1 MHALLNL
8 PYFQRTL
15 PGVTSCPLWASYLH
29 LDCCCWYSNVPSWS
43 GLLCSSSISQ
53 NQRSV
58 LFLLPW
64 CVSVVIHTYCPPFLI
79 FRTVLLLV
87 SLGWEVPLL
96 KTMCIYHQGI
106 DTTLQKNEHSLL
118 KSYSTQ
124 CHVIVN
130 TPIVYTSPFRL
141 TNNAVSPCS
150 VVLGRT

>member
-8 PYFQRTL
+8 PYFQRRL
-15 PGVTSCPLWASYLH
+15 PGATSCPLLASYLH

-43 GLLCSSSISQ
+43 SLLCSSSIYQ

-58 LFLLPW
+58 LLPVQKICFAALMCFCYNTYLL
-64 CVSVVIHTYCPPFLI
+64 SSFLI

-96 KTMCIYHQGI
+96 KTMCIYPQGI

-124 CHVIVN
+124 RHVIVN
-130 TPIVYTSPFRL
+130 TPIVYTSPFI
-141 TNNAVSPCS
+141 
-150 VVLGRT
+150 